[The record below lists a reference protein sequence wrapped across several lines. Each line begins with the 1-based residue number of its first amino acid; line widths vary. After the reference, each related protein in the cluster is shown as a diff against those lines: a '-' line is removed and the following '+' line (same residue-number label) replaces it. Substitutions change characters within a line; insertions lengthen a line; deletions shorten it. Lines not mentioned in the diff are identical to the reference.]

1 MTQHPNFKRMF
12 GEAVRDSVRDH
23 ADQNPEILKAACGYH
38 LVRLV
43 RGGPLVPAELWE
55 SNTEPDC
62 PENVLDRSRPYF
74 VAKIAG
80 EDVDPL
86 DVICAFERRPITE
99 AEFKFRVADCTWT
112 KAHSPE
118 EPQANPKKRINLLT
132 APLPF

>member
-1 MTQHPNFKRMF
+1 MDENIRRDRRLVSARDRIPRRRRHPRSGFETHSRLGAAMTQHPNFKRMF

-74 VAKIAG
+74 VA
-80 EDVDPL
+80 V
-86 DVICAFERRPITE
+86 
-99 AEFKFRVADCTWT
+99 
-112 KAHSPE
+112 S
-118 EPQANPKKRINLLT
+118 
-132 APLPF
+132 